1 MEVRADI
8 FVNIPKFLEEMNG
21 QVSSI
26 QLQSPQPL
34 QFSLATI
41 QPSQDIPHNT
51 RAQNQTLHQGAGPSN
66 HHCVTHTASPLYHT
80 SSANIFNQPPMEQQY
95 PIQETNSTT
104 LAAISRGR
112 GGGFIQPCRPFCKTY
127 YDADKGKSTYLS
139 HNQSD
144 ARCPIRIQLHY

>member
-8 FVNIPKFLEEMNG
+8 FVNIPKFLEEING

-26 QLQSPQPL
+26 QLQSPQPS
-34 QFSLATI
+34 QVSLATI

-66 HHCVTHTASPLYHT
+66 PYGVTQTASPLYHT
-80 SSANIFNQPPMEQQY
+80 SSANIFNQPPMEPQY

-104 LAAISRGR
+104 LAAISR
-112 GGGFIQPCRPFCKTY
+112 
-127 YDADKGKSTYLS
+127 
-139 HNQSD
+139 
-144 ARCPIRIQLHY
+144 